1 MVIDKDLENL
11 VKNSNMK
18 SGNNYGTG
26 MLLVHPQTRKLLLA
40 KRTDTHN
47 WCSPGGK
54 VEIGESPLQGV
65 LRETKEESGVTVN
78 SCIFYDYE
86 MHTAENGKNWVSFMF
101 LSDDFDVSQIV
112 NQESEVE
119 PWGWYT
125 VEEALNM
132 DLFPP
137 TRKSLE
143 RAIEADLVYIA
154 HQDNNYI
161 NYLDCPVTASG
172 ASACHDSCCCA
183 YSYVESEQIFTTH
196 QGFPWD

>member
-78 SCIFYDYE
+78 NCIFYDYE
-86 MHTAENGKNWVSFMF
+86 MHTAKNGKNWVSFMF
-101 LSDDFDVSQIV
+101 LSDDFDESQIV
-112 NQESEVE
+112 NQQSEVE

-125 VEEALNM
+125 VEEALAM

-143 RAIEADLVYIA
+143 RAIEADLVYMA
-154 HQDNNYI
+154 HQDDNYI
-161 NYLDCPVTASG
+161 KYLDCPVTAS
-172 ASACHDSCCCA
+172 AVSACRDSCCCA
-183 YSYVESEQIFTTH
+183 YSYAEPEQIFTTH